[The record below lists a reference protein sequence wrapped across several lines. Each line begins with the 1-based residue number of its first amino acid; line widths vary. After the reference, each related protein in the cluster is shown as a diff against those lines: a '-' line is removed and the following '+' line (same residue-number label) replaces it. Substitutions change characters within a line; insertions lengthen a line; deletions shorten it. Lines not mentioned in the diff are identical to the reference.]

1 MVGREMGFCFLAIA
15 KATAVS
21 QTRVRATSWFLISVM
36 VWSENISSMD
46 ENRSYCEVRNVKIL
60 GQRWT

>member
-1 MVGREMGFCFLAIA
+1 MVGKEMGFCFLAMA
-15 KATAVS
+15 RATAVS
-21 QTRVRATSWFLISVM
+21 HTRVLATSWFLISVM
-36 VWSENISSMD
+36 VCTENISSMD